1 MLNQIVLVGRLVDNP
16 EVTKLEND
24 KIVTTIT
31 IAVQR
36 VYKNPEG
43 IYETD
48 LIKCVLWNN
57 IAEKTVEFCK
67 KDDVV
72 GIKGRLQVNKS
83 VTEVVAEKVTFISN
97 KKDE

>member
-1 MLNQIVLVGRLVDNP
+1 MLNQIVLVGRLVDKP

-24 KIVTTIT
+24 KLVTTIT
-31 IAVQR
+31 ISVQR
-36 VYKNPEG
+36 VYKNSEG

-83 VTEVVAEKVTFISN
+83 VTEVVAEKVTCISN